1 MKKREAHPL
10 RVWQRVLLL
19 LLAGLGLT
27 AVCAVGESMQ
37 QAYLRFGPEVF
48 YSGNYFKSR
57 SFVDNFRTEIESILS
72 GDIGSEYWPSTIGGD
87 LLRYRLVVTEKE
99 GEPVTEDRAF
109 TNMEEGATFGQDSAL
124 YYSYFSKY
132 GEVTSSIEGLRSW
145 APRYS
150 IYLDGETYSDY
161 SLYVEYQSFALPA
174 FYSLE
179 RQEYGN
185 FRTLFLGQYVWVLA
199 VGAVVM
205 LGSLVLLFRG
215 AIRGGVGG
223 LFRYLDIE
231 TLVFGVVIC
240 LVRFFFASEDG
251 RWLRFFLSALPC
263 VWLAARWLSAAVRRE
278 LPEQLFFLRRL
289 SGPGRIWRTAL
300 CGVLLICFNLLG
312 ALWWSWSPWALLAL
326 ALIDLAVL
334 LWALVQRRELSR
346 LEGDAARMAR
356 GEIDGELG
364 RYGRL
369 LRPLAEDLGRLQEG
383 LRTAVDEQVK
393 SERMK
398 SDLITNV
405 SHDLK
410 TPLTS
415 IINYVDLLKK
425 ELRDGGAQGESERYL
440 DILERKSQRLKA
452 LTEDVVQLSKL
463 ASGNERCVL
472 ERRDLSELV
481 RQVEGEFSERFERR
495 ELALRVELPEKPV
508 PVDFDGDK
516 LWRVLA
522 NLCENIEKYAMPKTR
537 VYLKLVVREEKA
549 ILTLMNI
556 SATPLDL
563 PAEQLLERFARGD
576 HARTSEGSGLGL
588 SIAKM
593 LTELQGGAFVLR
605 IEGDLF
611 WTELTFPLAEQRF

>member
-1 MKKREAHPL
+1 MRKREAHPL

-19 LLAGLGLT
+19 LFAGLGLT

-37 QAYLRFGPEVF
+37 QAYERFGPEVF
-48 YSGNYFKSR
+48 YEENYFKSR

-72 GDIGSEYWPSTIGGD
+72 GDIGSEYWPSTVGGD

-109 TNMEEGATFGQDSAL
+109 TNMEEGAAFGQDSAL

-145 APRYS
+145 TPRWNL
-150 IYLDGETYSDY
+150 YLDGENYTDY
-161 SLYVEYQSFALPA
+161 SLYVEYQRSALPA
-174 FYSLE
+174 FYNIE
-179 RQEYGN
+179 RQEYWN
-185 FRTLFLGQYVWVLA
+185 FREVFFGWPVWVLA
-199 VGAVVM
+199 AGAFA
-205 LGSLVLLFRG
+205 LFGSLVLLFRG
-215 AIRGGVGG
+215 AIRGGAGRI
-223 LFRYLDIE
+223 FRYLDIE
-231 TLVFGVVIC
+231 TLVLGVAIC
-240 LVRFFFASEDG
+240 LVKFFLASEDG
-251 RWLRFFLSALPC
+251 RWLRLFLSALPC

-278 LPEQLFFLRRL
+278 LPGQLFFVRRI
-289 SGPGRIWRTAL
+289 GGRGRKGRVAL
-300 CGVLLICFNLLG
+300 CGVLLMLLNLCG
-312 ALWWSWSPWALLAL
+312 ALWAAWSPWALLAL
-326 ALIDLAVL
+326 ALIDLSVV
-334 LWALVQRRELSR
+334 LWAVVQRGELSR
-346 LEGDAARMAR
+346 LERDVARLAK

-364 RYGRL
+364 RYSGL

-383 LRTAVDEQVK
+383 LRTAVTEQVK

-415 IINYVDLLKK
+415 IINYIDLLKK
-425 ELRDGGAQGESERYL
+425 EFRDRGAQEESERYL
-440 DILERKSQRLKA
+440 EILERKSQRLKA
-452 LTEDVVQLSKL
+452 LTEDVIQLSKL
-463 ASGNERCVL
+463 ASGNEQCVL

-481 RQVEGEFSERFERR
+481 RQVEGEFDERFERR
-495 ELALRVELPEKPV
+495 ELELRAELPEEPV
-508 PVDFDGDK
+508 PVAFDGDK

-537 VYLKLVVREEKA
+537 VYLKLTVRENEA
-549 ILTLMNI
+549 VLTLMNV
-556 SATPLDL
+556 SAAPLDL
-563 PAEQLLERFARGD
+563 PPELLLERFTRGD

-593 LTELQGGAFVLR
+593 LTELQGGRFALK

-611 WTELTFPLAEQRF
+611 RTELVFRLAE